1 MEEYALTNGRIF
13 LDDRLH
19 DGLALHVSGER
30 IAAVC
35 EQAALPAHVR
45 QVDAGGRAIVPGL
58 IDVHVHS
65 EEWHAPLFL
74 ANGVTTVR
82 DVGCELNTILDRRER
97 WNQPDAA
104 APRMVCCGPLLEG
117 GGAAHTKTMLVVK
130 TPSEGRDAV
139 DMLVESGVDQI
150 KLYAWLEWP
159 TFKAI
164 LEQSQK
170 YNKFTVAHMM
180 NYVDARSAVEAGLNE
195 IEHCSGCAEA
205 FYPERGLS
213 GELWRKLFPDQ
224 TRDQMNRLIDLL
236 LQRGTWM
243 AVTRVIWHKIAHE
256 WDPRHW
262 TENSPFSVPPR
273 AGREA
278 TGRRTENSPFSAPP
292 RAWREAPSRQTAH
305 PTFSAPPP
313 SWREA
318 PSQRDHPQLRYA
330 SKPLQDWWLTR
341 RPLEFSREY
350 RFDWARAEGAMQIF
364 IATLIERGARIIAGS
379 DAPFVHVLPGF
390 GLHEELQLLLD
401 CGMTPAEAILAATRL
416 AAEAIQLDAQVGSLA
431 QGKYA
436 DCVIV
441 DGDPTM
447 DIRALRSIWRVMRG
461 GTLLETAP
469 LLAQAEQYA
478 QTAQPNVIKR
488 FSELY

>member
-1 MEEYALTNGRIF
+1 MEEFALIKGRIF
-13 LDDRLH
+13 VDDRLR

-35 EQAALPAHVR
+35 EQATLPAHVR
-45 QVDAGGRAIVPGL
+45 QVDVAGRAIVPGL

-97 WNQPDAA
+97 WNQIDAA

-213 GELWRKLFPDQ
+213 GELWRKLFPAQ
-224 TRDQMNRLIDLL
+224 TPDQMNRLIDLL
-236 LQRGTWM
+236 LERGTWM
-243 AVTRVIWHKIAHE
+243 AVTRVVWHKIAHE

-262 TENSPFSVPPR
+262 FAQPPFSGLPR
-273 AGREA
+273 AGREDPN
-278 TGRRTENSPFSAPP
+278 GRA
-292 RAWREAPSRQTAH
+292 
-305 PTFSAPPP
+305 
-313 SWREA
+313 
-318 PSQRDHPQLRYA
+318 HPQLRYA
-330 SKPLQDWWLTR
+330 PKPLQDWWLTR
-341 RPLEFSREY
+341 KPLEFSREH

-364 IATLIERGARIIAGS
+364 IATLIERGARVITGS
-379 DAPFVHVLPGF
+379 DAPFLHVLPGF

-401 CGMTPAEAILAATRL
+401 CGMTPAEAILAATKL

-436 DCVIV
+436 DAVIV
-441 DGDPTM
+441 DGDPTS
-447 DIRALRSIWRVMRG
+447 DIRALGSIWRVMRG
-461 GTLLETAP
+461 GKLLKTAP

-478 QTAQPNVIKR
+478 QTAQPNVVKR

>member
-1 MEEYALTNGRIF
+1 MTPEFALTGGRIF
-13 LDDRLH
+13 LDGKLH

-35 EQAALPAHVR
+35 AQAELPAHVP
-45 QVDAGGRAIVPGL
+45 QIGVAGRAIVPGL

-74 ANGVTTVR
+74 ANGVTSVR

-97 WNQPDAA
+97 WNRSDAS
-104 APRMVCCGPLLEG
+104 APRMVCCGPLIDG
-117 GGAAHTKTMLVVK
+117 GGAAHTQTMVVVK
-130 TPSEGRDAV
+130 TPAEGRDVV

-150 KLYAWLEWP
+150 KLYAWVEWP

-205 FYPERGLS
+205 YYPERGRS
-213 GELWRKLFPDQ
+213 GELWRKIFPDQ
-224 TRDQMNRLIDLL
+224 TRAQMNGLIDLL
-236 LQRGTWM
+236 LERGTWM
-243 AVTRVIWHKIAHE
+243 AVTRVVWHKIAHE

-262 TENSPFSVPPR
+262 SVTPPFDGPPGRRAEDSLSSAPRLGGAVRPPR
-273 AGREA
+273 AGL
-278 TGRRTENSPFSAPP
+278 
-292 RAWREAPSRQTAH
+292 EAPR
-305 PTFSAPPP
+305 
-313 SWREA
+313 R
-318 PSQRDHPQLRYA
+318 RDHPRLKYA
-330 SKPLQDWWLTR
+330 SRPLQDWWLTR
-341 RPLEFSREY
+341 KPLETSREY

-364 IATLIERGARIIAGS
+364 IATLIERGARVISGS
-379 DAPFVHVLPGF
+379 DAPFAYVMPGF

-401 CGMTPAEAILAATRL
+401 CGMTPAEAIVAATQL
-416 AAEAIQLDAQVGSLA
+416 AAEAIQLDAQVGTLA
-431 QGKYA
+431 AGKYA
-436 DCVIV
+436 DAVIV
-441 DGDPTM
+441 DGDPTQ
-447 DIRALRSIWRVMRG
+447 DIRALGSIWRVMRG
-461 GTLLETAP
+461 GGQLLETAP
-469 LLAQAEQYA
+469 LLAQAEEYA
-478 QTAQPNVIKR
+478 RTAQPNVVKR

>member
-1 MEEYALTNGRIF
+1 MEEYALCGGRMF
-13 LDDRLH
+13 VDDGLR

-45 QVDAGGRAIVPGL
+45 QVDVAGRAIVPGL

-82 DVGCELNTILDRRER
+82 DVGCELNTILDRRAR
-97 WNQPDAA
+97 WNETDAR
-104 APRMVCCGPLLEG
+104 APRMVCCGPLIDG
-117 GGAAHTKTMLVVK
+117 GGAAHTKTMIVVK

-139 DMLVESGVDQI
+139 DMLVQSGVDQI
-150 KLYAWLEWP
+150 KLYAWVEWP

-164 LEQSQK
+164 LDQSQK

-180 NYVDARSAVEAGLNE
+180 NYVNARSAVEAGLNE

-205 FYPERGLS
+205 FYPQRALS
-213 GELWRKLFPDQ
+213 GELWRKIFPDQ

-236 LQRGTWM
+236 LERGTWM
-243 AVTRVIWHKIAHE
+243 AVTRVVWQKIAHE

-262 TENSPFSVPPR
+262 L
-273 AGREA
+273 EA
-278 TGRRTENSPFSAPP
+278 TSRRA
-292 RAWREAPSRQTAH
+292 
-305 PTFSAPPP
+305 
-313 SWREA
+313 
-318 PSQRDHPQLRYA
+318 HPQLRYA
-330 SKPLQDWWLTR
+330 PRPLQDWWLAR
-341 RPLEFSREY
+341 KPLEFSREY
-350 RFDWARAEGAMQIF
+350 RFDWARAEGAMQVF
-364 IATLIERGARIIAGS
+364 ITTLIERGARVIAGS

-401 CGMTPAEAILAATRL
+401 CGMTPSEGILAATKL
-416 AAEAIQLDAQVGSLA
+416 AAQAIQLAADVGTLGA
-431 QGKYA
+431 GKYA
-436 DCVIV
+436 DCLIV
-441 DGDPTM
+441 DGDPTS
-447 DIRALRSIWRVMRG
+447 DIRALRNIWRVMRG
-461 GTLLETAP
+461 GKLLECAP

-478 QTAQPNVIKR
+478 RTAQPNVIKR
-488 FSELY
+488 FSDLY